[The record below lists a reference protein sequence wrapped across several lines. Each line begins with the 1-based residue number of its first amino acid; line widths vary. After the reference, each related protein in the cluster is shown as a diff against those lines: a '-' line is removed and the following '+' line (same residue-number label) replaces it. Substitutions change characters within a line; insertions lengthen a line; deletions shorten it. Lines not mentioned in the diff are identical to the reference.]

1 MPSETLV
8 LGFDTSAA
16 HCAAA
21 LLLGDRVLETRID
34 EMAKGQVE
42 HLMPMLEALLARHG
56 YGWGDL
62 GALGVGTGPGNFTG
76 IRIAVSCARGLAL
89 SLGIPAIGVSAL
101 EAAAE
106 GLPRPC
112 TVLQDAKRGEVY
124 QQSFA
129 QEISAPCLMP
139 LADLSPLGADVAVT
153 GTAAAA
159 AVAQGLASRVT
170 EAALPLP
177 EAIARIA
184 AARHAG
190 LALTGPLARPAPL
203 YLRAADAA
211 PPADPAPVILP

>member
-34 EMAKGQVE
+34 EMSKGQVE

-112 TVLQDAKRGEVY
+112 TVLQDAKRDEVY
-124 QQSFA
+124 HQSFTDEA
-129 QEISAPCLMP
+129 SAPRLMA
-139 LADLSPLGADVAVT
+139 LSDLSTLGDDVAVT
-153 GTAAAA
+153 GSAAAA
-159 AVAQGLASRVT
+159 AVARGLAREVT

-184 AARHAG
+184 AARHARQ
-190 LALTGPLARPAPL
+190 AQTGPLPRPAPL